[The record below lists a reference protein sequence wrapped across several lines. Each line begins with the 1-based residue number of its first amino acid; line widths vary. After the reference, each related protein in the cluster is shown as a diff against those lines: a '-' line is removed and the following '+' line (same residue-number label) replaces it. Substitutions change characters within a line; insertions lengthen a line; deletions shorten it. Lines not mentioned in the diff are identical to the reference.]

1 MSSKIKTVHAHEIL
15 DSRGNPTLEV
25 RIELTSGTV
34 GRASVPSGASVG
46 KYEAFE
52 LRDKDIKRYLG
63 KGVLK
68 ACQNVN
74 GTIAKVLK
82 GKEYNQQKIDKLL
95 IRLDGTENKS
105 KLGANAILGVSLACA
120 RAAAQEKQLPLYKY
134 ITKTYKIQDT
144 RYKMPVPMFNIINGG
159 KHAPNN
165 LDIQEF
171 LVVPQEKSLKE
182 NLRIGTEIFHNLAK
196 VLQTKNLD
204 TRIADEGGY
213 GPTLE
218 TNTQALELILEAI
231 KLAGYKP
238 GLDVNLAL
246 DIAANTLYDAKEDT
260 YLLKLEKTALSQ
272 ERLIS
277 LYQEWIKRYPIISIE
292 DGLSEDGW
300 EGWGQLNSKL
310 QITNSKLMVVADDLT
325 ATNIKRLEKA
335 IEEKAANTI
344 VIKPNQVGTLTE
356 TIESILLAQQ
366 NSWKVIISHR
376 SGETCD
382 SFISDLA
389 AAVGADYIKAGAPSR
404 GERVA
409 KYNRLLEIEE
419 EIKSFV

>member
-204 TRIADEGGY
+204 TRIADEG
-213 GPTLE
+213 
-218 TNTQALELILEAI
+218 
-231 KLAGYKP
+231 
-238 GLDVNLAL
+238 
-246 DIAANTLYDAKEDT
+246 
-260 YLLKLEKTALSQ
+260 
-272 ERLIS
+272 
-277 LYQEWIKRYPIISIE
+277 

-419 EIKSFV
+419 EI